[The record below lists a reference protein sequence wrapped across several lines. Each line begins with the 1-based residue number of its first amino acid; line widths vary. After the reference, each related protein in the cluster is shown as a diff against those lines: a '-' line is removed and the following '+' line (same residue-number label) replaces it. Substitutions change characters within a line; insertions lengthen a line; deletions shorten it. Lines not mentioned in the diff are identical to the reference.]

1 MLKPD
6 YLKIKDF
13 DRKKYLET
21 LELIQ
26 KHHLN
31 TVCVSANCPN
41 RYHCFSSGTATF
53 MILGDYC
60 TRNCRYC
67 NIESKKPKAVDV
79 EESKRLA
86 LAVKKLNLDYIVITS
101 VSRDDLEDGGSSH
114 FVSSINE
121 IRKISN
127 CNIEVLI
134 PDFKGDKTSL
144 EKLVEVK
151 PEVINH
157 NIETVSELFPELR
170 PQGDYNRSLLLLK
183 NVKDINSNIITKS
196 GLMVGL
202 GETKEQIIKILK
214 DLKKAKVDIL
224 TIGQYLAPSAE
235 HAKVKKYYSEK
246 EFLGLENIAKD
257 MGFKEVISGP
267 MVRSSY
273 KAKEAYE
280 KGAHTRDNKR
290 KRS

>member
-1 MLKPD
+1 
-6 YLKIKDF
+6 
-13 DRKKYLET
+13 
-21 LELIQ
+21 
-26 KHHLN
+26 
-31 TVCVSANCPN
+31 
-41 RYHCFSSGTATF
+41 